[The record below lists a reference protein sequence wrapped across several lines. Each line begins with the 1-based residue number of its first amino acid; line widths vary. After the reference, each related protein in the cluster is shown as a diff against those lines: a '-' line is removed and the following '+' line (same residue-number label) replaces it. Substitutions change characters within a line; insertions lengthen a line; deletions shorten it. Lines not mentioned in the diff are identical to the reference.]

1 MNKKSTIILYAFI
14 VMTILAIGISG
25 TCISKEFIK
34 ISQKFDNFHN
44 IQNTQENTIP
54 TIECFQIK
62 YKKLLLK
69 NKYKKSLKKAIYLIQ
84 QDKLNEAMKILDDI
98 ISSDPHNQFAYH
110 LRGAIKISLK
120 DWNESIKDF
129 TTEEKLGDSILED
142 LYLYRAYAY
151 IQLEQYEKAINDSNT
166 YIAYDPNNPLLY
178 TNRALSYLKLNNMNK
193 VIRDLL
199 IASALYD
206 VTASETDK
214 DELLE
219 YIQLLSEDY
228 KDNKQKVSEL
238 FPQINKNFDSHY
250 FSQNEYYV
258 FYIDSNRWD
267 SLSYKEKIELFHE
280 AVLYSMFQE
289 ILNKN
294 YVYYSLLKHDVI
306 IRSSVD
312 GTILIKRMPNRGK
325 QEKVFKN
332 KLLQEISQNHRL
344 TSAYVKQYPI
354 TQDELLNAYLDKVT
368 ALFDDNTAGQESRSF
383 KITVNRKGK
392 IKEIVLQDPPW
403 KDGVDDKAV
412 KIIRNFE
419 PYPAIPDKYN
429 KDFIEINE
437 LIKVDTVGL

>member
-1 MNKKSTIILYAFI
+1 
-14 VMTILAIGISG
+14 MTILAIGISG

-120 DWNESIKDF
+120 DWNGSIKDF
-129 TTEEKLGDSILED
+129 TTEEN

-219 YIQLLSEDY
+219 YIKLLSEDY

-258 FYIDSNRWD
+258 FYIDPNRWD
-267 SLSYKEKIELFHE
+267 SLSYKEKIELFYE
-280 AVLYSMFQE
+280 AVLYSLFQE
-289 ILNKN
+289 ILN
-294 YVYYSLLKHDVI
+294 
-306 IRSSVD
+306 
-312 GTILIKRMPNRGK
+312 
-325 QEKVFKN
+325 
-332 KLLQEISQNHRL
+332 
-344 TSAYVKQYPI
+344 
-354 TQDELLNAYLDKVT
+354 
-368 ALFDDNTAGQESRSF
+368 
-383 KITVNRKGK
+383 
-392 IKEIVLQDPPW
+392 
-403 KDGVDDKAV
+403 
-412 KIIRNFE
+412 
-419 PYPAIPDKYN
+419 
-429 KDFIEINE
+429 
-437 LIKVDTVGL
+437 

>member
-1 MNKKSTIILYAFI
+1 
-14 VMTILAIGISG
+14 MTILAIGISG

-44 IQNTQENTIP
+44 IQNTQENNIP

-120 DWNESIKDF
+120 DWNGSIKDF

-219 YIQLLSEDY
+219 YIFVLL
-228 KDNKQKVSEL
+228 
-238 FPQINKNFDSHY
+238 
-250 FSQNEYYV
+250 
-258 FYIDSNRWD
+258 
-267 SLSYKEKIELFHE
+267 
-280 AVLYSMFQE
+280 
-289 ILNKN
+289 
-294 YVYYSLLKHDVI
+294 
-306 IRSSVD
+306 
-312 GTILIKRMPNRGK
+312 
-325 QEKVFKN
+325 
-332 KLLQEISQNHRL
+332 
-344 TSAYVKQYPI
+344 
-354 TQDELLNAYLDKVT
+354 
-368 ALFDDNTAGQESRSF
+368 
-383 KITVNRKGK
+383 
-392 IKEIVLQDPPW
+392 
-403 KDGVDDKAV
+403 
-412 KIIRNFE
+412 
-419 PYPAIPDKYN
+419 
-429 KDFIEINE
+429 
-437 LIKVDTVGL
+437 